1 MGMSDKTSGRPRP
14 PIHFNRRR
22 LLGAALTIPAIV
34 GVPASRTGARAAGT
48 IQMISHRYPALEYY
62 AEKMRGA
69 IPGVTVNTQLMPI
82 DKAMEL
88 ATIALSSKSDTPD
101 IVYASDTTMQ
111 NFVKNG
117 WFRPL
122 DDLWAKYRDEFKLDD
137 FPAASLAPYR
147 VDGHLYVMPHT
158 VNAMMFFYRKD
169 LFDKTGKSPPKT
181 IVEFRDLAKSFNTPM
196 RSGTISCLKPVDAAT
211 NEIHWY
217 LNALGDGWFDK
228 DWHPTFNTEKSV
240 ASIEMLKEVTKY
252 AQQGFTAAA
261 NDECMIALQQDTAAM
276 GLQWATRAK
285 AMDDP
290 AKSRVVNEIDWVAPP
305 QGHARIS
312 GDGYA
317 ISAFSKQDPDTLFR
331 IIATSAS
338 QASMRGAAS
347 LLIPPR
353 KSILDDPEMAKANRF
368 YPAALA
374 SYESGTRAPSLP
386 EFNAICEFVT
396 RRVLQGVT
404 GETTVKLAMDT
415 AATETETFL
424 KGHGYYK

>member
-1 MGMSDKTSGRPRP
+1 MGRLHLGRRGV
-14 PIHFNRRR
+14 IA
-22 LLGAALTIPAIV
+22 AALAAPAV
-34 GVPASRTGARAAGT
+34 LGRRARSAGT

-137 FPAASLAPYR
+137 FPAASLAPYQ

-158 VNAMMFFYRKD
+158 VNTMMFFYRKD
-169 LFDKTGKSPPKT
+169 LFDKAGKSPPKT
-181 IVEFRDLAKSFNTPM
+181 IAEFRDLAKSFNSPM
-196 RSGTISCLKPVDAAT
+196 RAGTISCLKPVDATT
-211 NEIHWY
+211 NEVHWY

-240 ASIEMLKEVTKY
+240 AAIEMLKEVTKY

-261 NDECMIALQQDTAAM
+261 NDECMIALQQDTATM
-276 GLQWATRAK
+276 GLQWATRAN

-290 AKSRVVNEIDWVAPP
+290 TKSRVVREIDWVVPP
-305 QGHARIS
+305 QGHARIA

-317 ISAFSKQDPDTLFR
+317 ISAYSKQDPDTLFR

-338 QASMRGAAS
+338 QANMRGAAS

-353 KSILDDPEMAKANRF
+353 TSLLDDPELRKANRF

-374 SYESGTRAPSLP
+374 SVETGVPAPALP
-386 EFNAICEFVT
+386 EFYAVGEFIT
-396 RRVLQGVT
+396 RRILQAVT
-404 GETTVKLAMDT
+404 GEMTVK
-415 AATETETFL
+415 AALDAAGTETTDFL

>member
-1 MGMSDKTSGRPRP
+1 MNQIR
-14 PIHFNRRR
+14 INRRHM
-22 LLGAALTIPAIV
+22 LQAAIAAPAIL
-34 GVPASRTGARAAGT
+34 GGRAHAAGT
-48 IQMISHRYPALEYY
+48 IQMISHRYPALEHY
-62 AEKMRGA
+62 AAKMRDA

-88 ATIALSSKSDTPD
+88 ATIALSSKADTPD

-111 NFVKNG
+111 TFVKNG

-122 DDLWAKYRDEFKLDD
+122 DDLWAKHKEEFKLDD
-137 FPAASLAPYR
+137 FPDAALAPYR

-158 VNAMMFFYRKD
+158 VNTMMFFYRKD
-169 LFDKTGKSPPKT
+169 LFDKAGKSPPKS
-181 IVEFRDLAKSFNTPM
+181 IAEYRDLAKSFNSPM
-196 RSGTISCLKPVDAAT
+196 RAGTISCLKPVDAAT
-211 NEIHWY
+211 NEAHWY

-228 DWHPTFNTEKSV
+228 DWHPTFNTQKSV
-240 ASIEMLKEVTKY
+240 DAIEVLKEVTKY

-261 NDECMIALQQDTAAM
+261 NDECMIALQQDTATM

-290 AKSRVVNEIDWVAPP
+290 AKSRIVNEIDWVAPP

-317 ISAFSKQDPDTLFR
+317 ISAYSKQEPDILFR

-338 QASMRGAAS
+338 QTSMREAAA

-353 KSILDDPEMAKANRF
+353 KSILDDPEMSRANRF

-374 SYESGTRAPSLP
+374 SYESGTRAPTLP

-396 RRVLQGVT
+396 RRILQGVT
-404 GETTVKLAMDT
+404 GEMTVKVAMDT
-415 AATETETFL
+415 AASETETFL

>member
-1 MGMSDKTSGRPRP
+1 MSRLQIS
-14 PIHFNRRR
+14 RR
-22 LLGAALTIPAIV
+22 GIVAATLAAPAIL
-34 GVPASRTGARAAGT
+34 GRRARAAGT

-62 AEKMRGA
+62 AEKMRTA

-82 DKAMEL
+82 DKALEL
-88 ATIALSSKSDTPD
+88 ATIAMSSKSDTFD
-101 IVYASDTTMQ
+101 IIYASDTSFQT
-111 NFVKNG
+111 FVKNG

-137 FPAASLAPYR
+137 FPEAVRKTYTH
-147 VDGHLYVMPHT
+147 DGHLYVMPHT
-158 VNAMMFFYRKD
+158 LNTMMFYYRKD
-169 LFDKTGKSPPKT
+169 LFDAAGKSPPKT
-181 IVEFRDLAKSFNTPM
+181 FPEYRDLVKSFNSPL
-196 RSGTISCLKPVDAAT
+196 RSGNVSCLKPVDAAI
-211 NEIHWY
+211 NEAHWY
-217 LNALGDGWFDK
+217 FNAIGDGWFDE
-228 DWHPTFNTEKSV
+228 DWKPIFNDTKGVQAIQMMQE
-240 ASIEMLKEVTKY
+240 ITKY

-261 NDECMIALQQDTAAM
+261 NDECMIAYQQDTGVM

-290 AKSRVVNEIDWVAPP
+290 TKSRVVGKIDWVAPP
-305 QGHARIS
+305 QGHARNS
-312 GDGYA
+312 SDGYA

-353 KSILDDPEMAKANRF
+353 KSLLDDAELKQANRF

-374 SYESGTRAPSLP
+374 SYETGLAAPSLP
-386 EFNAICEFVT
+386 EFYAVGEFIT
-396 RRVLQGVT
+396 RRILQAVT
-404 GETTVKLAMDT
+404 GELPVKQALDT
-415 AATETETFL
+415 AGNETTEFL